1 MSIGIVDILAPEHCL
16 VNQAITSKKKL
27 LEFLGDYLTQQ
38 LRTDSSDDVYERL
51 LTRER
56 MGSTG
61 IGEGVAIPHCRLKQ
75 CQQAFAVLLTLPE
88 AIDFDAIDN
97 RPVDLIFTLV
107 VPEEATDEH
116 LQLLAVLAGNFSN
129 AEYRQALR
137 NAPNNQQLY
146 QRAISQF

>member
-1 MSIGIVDILAPEHCL
+1 MTMGIVDILAPEHCL
-16 VNQAITSKKKL
+16 VDQAISSKKKL
-27 LEFLGDYLTQQ
+27 LEFLGDYLGKQ
-38 LRTDSSDDVYERL
+38 LHVDSSDDVYERL

-75 CQQAFAVLLTLPE
+75 CQHAFAVLLALPE
-88 AIDFDAIDN
+88 PIDFDAIDN
-97 RPVDLIFTLV
+97 RPVDLVFTLV

-116 LQLLAVLAGNFSN
+116 LQLLAIIAGNFSN

-137 NAPNNQQLY
+137 NAPSNQQLY

>member
-16 VNQAITSKKKL
+16 VDQAITSKKKL
-27 LEFLGDYLTQQ
+27 LEFLGDYLGQQ
-38 LRTDSSDDVYERL
+38 LRIDSSDDVYERL

-75 CQQAFAVLLTLPE
+75 CQHAFAVLLKLPE
-88 AIDFDAIDN
+88 AIDFDSIDN

-116 LQLLAVLAGNFSN
+116 LQLLSVLAGSFSKP
-129 AEYRQALR
+129 EYRQALR
-137 NAPNNQQLY
+137 NAPDNQQLY